1 MDKELQKRVIFAGIA
16 LAIFLPLLY
25 LGGVAF
31 QVGVGLI
38 AMLGVHE
45 LLRMRGL
52 ETASLEGGL
61 AMLAAFVFTVP
72 IENYL
77 KFLPMDGSLT
87 AYGIVVF
94 LLLGATV
101 LGKNYTYNDAVYPI
115 ASSFYVGFGFHALVS
130 ARLAGFDKV
139 LLALFIVWV
148 TDSGAYLI
156 GKKYGRRKL
165 MPAVSPNKTIEGS
178 LGGILAAVLVT
189 FIFVLVDRHVAS
201 SHNLFTMLIFAVI
214 FSSAGQIGRAHV

>member
-94 LLLGATV
+94 LHLGATV
-101 LGKNYTYNDAVYPI
+101 LGKNYTYNDAVWFSCPG
-115 ASSFYVGFGFHALVS
+115 VCTFGGV
-130 ARLAGFDKV
+130 
-139 LLALFIVWV
+139 
-148 TDSGAYLI
+148 
-156 GKKYGRRKL
+156 
-165 MPAVSPNKTIEGS
+165 
-178 LGGILAAVLVT
+178 
-189 FIFVLVDRHVAS
+189 
-201 SHNLFTMLIFAVI
+201 
-214 FSSAGQIGRAHV
+214 